1 MATKKKLK
9 QEKITTER
17 FFTEQAEHL
26 KLKLIAGESGLGR
39 TIIEPTVN
47 RPSLALAG
55 FTKYIAYKRIQVIG
69 NAEAHYL
76 KSLQIRDRVKSYRKL
91 CSYKIPCIVYTR
103 NLPIDRELKTIAN
116 ELGVPILQT
125 PMVTMRFVS
134 VATIELALLFAPR
147 DPLIGS
153 MGAVHGLGVLIR
165 GESGIGKSETVL
177 ELIERGYSL
186 VADDITKVTLL
197 DSREIL
203 GTSSELS
210 RYHMEVRGIGI
221 INVAAMFGAKSIR
234 TEKRLDLVVTLK
246 AWKEV
251 KNIDRLGLDEDHMVI
266 LGINCLLYTS
276 DAADE

>member
-1 MATKKKLK
+1 MGS
-9 QEKITTER
+9 EMC
-17 FFTEQAEHL
+17 
-26 KLKLIAGESGLGR
+26 
-39 TIIEPTVN
+39 
-47 RPSLALAG
+47 
-55 FTKYIAYKRIQVIG
+55 
-69 NAEAHYL
+69 
-76 KSLQIRDRVKSYRKL
+76 IRD
-91 CSYKIPCIVYTR
+91 
-103 NLPIDRELKTIAN
+103 
-116 ELGVPILQT
+116 
-125 PMVTMRFVS
+125 RFVS
-134 VATIELALLFAPR
+134 VATIELDLLFAPR
-147 DPLIGS
+147 DTLIGS
-153 MGAVHGLGVLIR
+153 MVDVHGIGVLIR

-266 LGINCLLYTS
+266 LGIKVRHVSIPVRPGRNLARLIEV
-276 DAADE
+276 AALNTKLSAVGYNPARELNDRLIATMAKRKS